1 MSNSDKIYVAK
12 LGKTVGLNGTMKI
25 YIDSDFP
32 EQFKK
37 DAIFTTQKNK
47 QLRVENFNPHNNTV
61 KFVAI
66 DSIEE
71 AKKLTNSSLFTSIED
86 TKQNCNL
93 KKNQYFWFDLIECT
107 LIENNEPLGV
117 IIDIQR
123 LPLDDYFVIETT
135 KELQEQKLSKQFLLP
150 YNEQFI
156 ENVDI
161 DKKIITVTNAKEI
174 LLAS

>member
-1 MSNSDKIYVAK
+1 MV
-12 LGKTVGLNGTMKI
+12 
-25 YIDSDFP
+25 
-32 EQFKK
+32 
-37 DAIFTTQKNK
+37 
-47 QLRVENFNPHNNTV
+47 
-61 KFVAI
+61 
-66 DSIEE
+66 
-71 AKKLTNSSLFTSIED
+71 
-86 TKQNCNL
+86 
-93 KKNQYFWFDLIECT
+93 DLIECT

>member
-47 QLRVENFNPHNNTV
+47 QLRVENFNQHNNTV